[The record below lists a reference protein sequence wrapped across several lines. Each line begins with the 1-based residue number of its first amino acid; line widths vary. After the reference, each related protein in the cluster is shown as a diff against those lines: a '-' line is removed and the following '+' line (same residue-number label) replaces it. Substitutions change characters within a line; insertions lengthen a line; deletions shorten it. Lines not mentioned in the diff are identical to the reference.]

1 MEKLD
6 DEQRREFRVLVTK
19 KGDDYIWE
27 TREKKPLVKT
37 RSGVYTWFLSPT
49 GTGYI
54 KVASREA
61 PGILI
66 EPLTYTEHLT
76 IGFLTITYWGK
87 LEDFQDEPEEYDLA
101 IESYPKAISID
112 PNDASVYNGLR
123 LIYSGQGNYDL
134 AIEYYQKAISIDSK
148 NGEVY
153 SWLGHVYYPKSYQY
167 RPGECAVSLQPWT
180 CLFSP

>member
-1 MEKLD
+1 M
-6 DEQRREFRVLVTK
+6 VTK

-66 EPLTYTEHLT
+66 EPLTYMEHLT

-101 IESYPKAISID
+101 IESFQKAISID
-112 PNDASVYNGLR
+112 PESALFHYNLGRVYSLQDKKALSIGFLR
-123 LIYSGQGNYDL
+123 
-134 AIEYYQKAISIDSK
+134 KAISFGKNYIDFDGMAEK
-148 NGEVY
+148 NSDFDNIRE
-153 SWLGHVYYPKSYQY
+153 
-167 RPGECAVSLQPWT
+167 
-180 CLFSP
+180 SPEFQALIGSFRR